1 MAIPNVV
8 SVSSIYGTTV
18 VSVLT
23 TTLTTT
29 LVTAASDKLHKIN
42 LIRCANITDSDAT
55 VTFDIEVSGTHKM
68 LANEVTVP
76 ANSVVDIID
85 KNSSVYLQETDLI
98 RGGASSGSAVD
109 CVISYEI
116 MDDALEINLWLL
128 HILDE
133 TLQEASGRLP
143 MPQRIF

>member
-1 MAIPNVV
+1 MAIPNIV

-18 VSVLT
+18 VSILT

-29 LVTAASDKLHKIN
+29 LVTGEAEHVYKIN
-42 LIRCANITDSDAT
+42 LIRCSNYTDSDTT

-98 RGGASSGSAVD
+98 RGGAAAGTAVH
-109 CVISYEI
+109 CTISYE
-116 MDDALEINLWLL
+116 ALA
-128 HILDE
+128 D
-133 TLQEASGRLP
+133 
-143 MPQRIF
+143 